1 MDALFKGLL
10 ETGAPWG
17 ILCAV
22 LMFAVGVLWKR
33 CNVLSDRLYELAI
46 AQVRVNTETK
56 RTIQSVEKDVEDI
69 SRRFKI

>member
-1 MDALFKGLL
+1 MAALLKGLL

-17 ILCAV
+17 ILCTI
-22 LMFAVGVLWKR
+22 LLCGIGVLWKR
-33 CNVLSDRLYELAI
+33 CNVLSDRLFELAI
-46 AQVRVNTETK
+46 AQVRVNTETQ